1 MTPFVYAQIS
11 ILHLFCEAVVHTNI
25 HRDTLETVLYPPR
38 IGISELHVPSV
49 SPSSSADRL
58 AIALP
63 PAEAP
68 GHGRWNQSTT
78 RFPPTRCIQPRSCT
92 SAQELQLQ
100 MRRQLLWIRH
110 AAASGPDA
118 FTVIGIDHFSATKLI
133 DTRRGE

>member
-38 IGISELHVPSV
+38 IGISELHVPYV

-63 PAEAP
+63 PV
-68 GHGRWNQSTT
+68 
-78 RFPPTRCIQPRSCT
+78 
-92 SAQELQLQ
+92 
-100 MRRQLLWIRH
+100 LWINIE
-110 AAASGPDA
+110 SSPKGPVGSR
-118 FTVIGIDHFSATKLI
+118 T
-133 DTRRGE
+133 

>member
-38 IGISELHVPSV
+38 IGISELHVPCV

-63 PAEAP
+63 PV
-68 GHGRWNQSTT
+68 
-78 RFPPTRCIQPRSCT
+78 
-92 SAQELQLQ
+92 
-100 MRRQLLWIRH
+100 LWINKESSPKGHKVKLCLSRH
-110 AAASGPDA
+110 LWPPLAWHS
-118 FTVIGIDHFSATKLI
+118 
-133 DTRRGE
+133 